1 VDIRISWI
9 SSKWESLWE
18 NFSSASKGN
27 QDVAVSL
34 QVWSHYSYFIDQ
46 DVSIAF
52 DDFIVNEGQVIDS
65 EIFVPLIVRK

>member
-9 SSKWESLWE
+9 SSKWESLWD
-18 NFSSASKGN
+18 NISSASKGN

-34 QVWSHYSYFIDQ
+34 QAWSHDSYFIDQ

-52 DDFIVNEGQVIDS
+52 DDFIVNEGQVI
-65 EIFVPLIVRK
+65 V